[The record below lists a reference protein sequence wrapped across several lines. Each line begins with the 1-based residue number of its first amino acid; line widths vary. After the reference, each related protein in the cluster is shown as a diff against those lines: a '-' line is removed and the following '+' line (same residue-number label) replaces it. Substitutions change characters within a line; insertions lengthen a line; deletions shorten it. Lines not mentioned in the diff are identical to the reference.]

1 MRTNTYWIAR
11 RPSCSLD
18 IPGWQYFSDNRR
30 ADLNKCTVIIL
41 RGRGEWGCRVVAWP
55 SFHRNL
61 ASVASKAK
69 CQRNDPHP
77 ERERPAYVDEEA
89 LKVTL
94 LDKL

>member
-1 MRTNTYWIAR
+1 M
-11 RPSCSLD
+11 
-18 IPGWQYFSDNRR
+18 
-30 ADLNKCTVIIL
+30 
-41 RGRGEWGCRVVAWP
+41 AWP